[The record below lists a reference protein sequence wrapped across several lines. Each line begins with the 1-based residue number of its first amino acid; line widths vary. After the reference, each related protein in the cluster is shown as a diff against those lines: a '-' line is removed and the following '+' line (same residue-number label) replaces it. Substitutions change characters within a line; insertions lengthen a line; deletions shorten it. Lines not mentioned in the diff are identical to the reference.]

1 LQQLKRK
8 AFPDF
13 IKYERERERELH
25 IPEIYGKQIEEIR
38 GIGVHA
44 KLVKQTVATFTS
56 ISLPHRP

>member
-1 LQQLKRK
+1 MR
-8 AFPDF
+8 
-13 IKYERERERELH
+13 ERERKRERELH